1 MLVSVTAGYLR
12 NKLRFVRRLRSL
24 RAKTS
29 LLAVIFALVP
39 VFLYAEFRK
48 AYQDSQDLLLQSVR
62 DQGRV
67 ISQSLLPL
75 LDNAAIAELP
85 TPPSQ
90 PERFAGK
97 VTTIKLLLAPK
108 GADGDGFYYVASW
121 PAVAGNNLET
131 ERQLLAAQGVL
142 DRLAQSFRGEMPFS
156 LLYDRPTGGAE
167 IVTAVTPLLTAT
179 GCWAV
184 VASFSAEAFP
194 GAHLGQP
201 YWETPTVQI
210 AAAIYLAMVVITF
223 TTLFGIGGGRRR
235 LAGQGPPN
243 PRHT

>member
-1 MLVSVTAGYLR
+1 MLVSATAGYLR
-12 NKLRFVRRLRSL
+12 NKLGFVWRLRSL

-39 VFLYAEFRK
+39 LFLYAEFRK

-85 TPPSQ
+85 RLGQ
-90 PERFAGK
+90 QLERFAGK

-108 GADGDGFYYVASW
+108 GAESDGFYYVASW
-121 PAVAGNNLET
+121 PAVAGNNLQA
-131 ERQLLAAQGVL
+131 ERQLLAGQGVL
-142 DRLAQSFRGEMPFS
+142 DRLAQSCRGEMPFS

-167 IVTAVTPLLTAT
+167 IVTAVTI
-179 GCWAV
+179 
-184 VASFSAEAFP
+184 SAP
-194 GAHLGQP
+194 P
-201 YWETPTVQI
+201 V
-210 AAAIYLAMVVITF
+210 
-223 TTLFGIGGGRRR
+223 GRS
-235 LAGQGPPN
+235 
-243 PRHT
+243 

>member
-12 NKLRFVRRLRSL
+12 NKLGFVWRLRSL

-85 TPPSQ
+85 QLGSQ
-90 PERFAGK
+90 LERFAGK

-142 DRLAQSFRGEMPFS
+142 DRLAQSCRGEMPFS
-156 LLYDRPTGGAE
+156 LLYDRPTGGGE
-167 IVTAVTPLLTAT
+167 NVPAVAPLLNAN
-179 GCWAV
+179 GCFAGPAAV
-184 VASFSAEAFP
+184 S
-194 GAHLGQP
+194 
-201 YWETPTVQI
+201 
-210 AAAIYLAMVVITF
+210 
-223 TTLFGIGGGRRR
+223 RRR
-235 LAGQGPPN
+235 LSPGPVRPA
-243 PRHT
+243 H

>member
-1 MLVSVTAGYLR
+1 MLVSDTAGYRR
-12 NKLRFVRRLRSL
+12 NKLGFVWRLRSL

-29 LLAVIFALVP
+29 LLALIFALVP

-75 LDNAAIAELP
+75 LENAAISELP
-85 TPPSQ
+85 QLGSQ
-90 PERFAGK
+90 LERFAGK

-121 PAVAGNNLET
+121 PGVAGNNLET
-131 ERQLLAAQGVL
+131 ERQLLAGQGVL
-142 DRLAQSFRGEMPFS
+142 GRLAQSCRGEMPFS

-167 IVTAVTPLLTAT
+167 IVTAVTPLLTPA
-179 GCWAV
+179 GCWAD
-184 VASFSAEAFP
+184 VAPVFHHALPRAP
-194 GAHLGQP
+194 L
-201 YWETPTVQI
+201 
-210 AAAIYLAMVVITF
+210 
-223 TTLFGIGGGRRR
+223 R
-235 LAGQGPPN
+235 PPLWA
-243 PRHT
+243 T